1 MSCDVVIQ
9 FFRASLRL
17 GHFQDTHTHTAHT
30 AHITSYFTGLK
41 KKEPCV
47 RMACVWVCVWCYL
60 WCVCAWWVSV
70 RVRVCASGAACGWYA
85 GVWWVLCGIRVG
97 VCVCGVCV
105 CACVCVAW
113 QASRPRAAG

>member
-47 RMACVWVCVWCYL
+47 RMVCVCVCVCVCVWLSLVFVRLGVCVVCLCVYVCVCVCDV
-60 WCVCAWWVSV
+60 WCVC
-70 RVRVCASGAACGWYA
+70 
-85 GVWWVLCGIRVG
+85 
-97 VCVCGVCV
+97 VCVCVYMGWE
-105 CACVCVAW
+105 ALLF
-113 QASRPRAAG
+113 